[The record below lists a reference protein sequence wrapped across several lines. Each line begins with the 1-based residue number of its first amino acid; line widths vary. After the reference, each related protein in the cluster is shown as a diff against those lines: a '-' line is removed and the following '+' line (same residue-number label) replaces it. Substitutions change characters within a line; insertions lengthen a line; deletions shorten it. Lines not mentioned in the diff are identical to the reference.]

1 MRIININYC
10 PKIKHQQKLN
20 PRQAEKFL
28 QEVKS
33 WLQTAKRKIYE
44 LQSTRFSK
52 ELVLSLLEV
61 MSENLLSI
69 YENLKWLEKQNYS
82 KPNLE
87 KEIIKELQ
95 EMQKEIEKLNQK
107 LKGETP

>member
-1 MRIININYC
+1 M
-10 PKIKHQQKLN
+10 
-20 PRQAEKFL
+20 
-28 QEVKS
+28 
-33 WLQTAKRKIYE
+33 
-44 LQSTRFSK
+44 SK
-52 ELVLSLLEV
+52 NLS
-61 MSENLLSI
+61 SI